1 MNEVVHLACASAARM
16 SAGTLAATVA
26 HLEREAAVGPGIAHA
41 EAEGVLDG
49 LHAEVGRLFG
59 VRADQVALTERATRG
74 LADVFAAWPLPPRAR
89 VGVVRAEYGST
100 RMLVDAAAARG
111 EVEVVEVP
119 VDGSH
124 RIVPEAVAGLDLVI
138 LSHVMSQRGVVQPV
152 REVAAVGPPVIL
164 DVAQTAG
171 HIDVAGLGAAVM
183 VGTSRKWLRGPR
195 GVGYVAVSDEWA
207 ERLVPRAPD
216 LDTAAWVGD
225 RLTMAP
231 GAARFHQW
239 EGNIAGRLGLAHAL
253 RELFDVGP
261 PAVTA
266 HAVSLGVAARR
277 RLVDAGW
284 WTGEPVDEPSGIVTF
299 GHAGHDSVQVHAGL
313 RDAGVVVT
321 LIPVGRALD
330 VEAPI
335 LRAAFHFY
343 NDEADLDR
351 LLTALPST

>member
-1 MNEVVHLACASAARM
+1 MSQLVHLACASAARM

-26 HLEREAAVGPGIAHA
+26 HLAREAAVGPGIAHDEA
-41 EAEGVLDG
+41 EAVLNE
-49 LHAEVGRLFG
+49 LHRALGRLFG
-59 VRADQVALTERATRG
+59 MRGDQVALTERATRG
-74 LADVFAAWPLPPRAR
+74 LADVFAAWPLPRRAR

-100 RMLVDAAAARG
+100 RMLVDAAARRG
-111 EVEVVEVP
+111 EVDVVEVP
-119 VDGSH
+119 VDGCH
-124 RIVPEAVAGLDLVI
+124 RIVPEAVAGLDMVI

-152 REVAAVGPPVIL
+152 REVAAVGPPVII
-164 DVAQTAG
+164 DVAQAAG
-171 HIDVAGLGAAVM
+171 HIDVTRLGAAVV

-207 ERLVPRAPD
+207 ERLMPRAPD
-216 LDTAAWVGD
+216 LDTAAWVGE

-239 EGNIAGRLGLAHAL
+239 EGNIAGRVGLAHAMQAL
-253 RELFDVGP
+253 YDRGP
-261 PAVTA
+261 EAVTA
-266 HAVSLGVAARR
+266 HCVGLGVAARR

-299 GHAGHDSVQVHAGL
+299 GNPRYDAAQVHAGL

-330 VEAPI
+330 VEAPV
-335 LRAAFHFY
+335 LRAAFHVY
-343 NDEADLDR
+343 NTDTDLDH
-351 LLTALPST
+351 LLAALPGA